1 MVHFWG
7 SIKKALPGLLLLCC
21 HFSFAATSVL
31 IWPIDP
37 VLEEQE
43 NATAI
48 WLENQNTEAVYFQIR
63 VLAWQQ
69 ENYDDVYNEQQDI
82 AISPPFTLI
91 EPGKRQMVR
100 LVKKAPVAVGK
111 EKAYRILIDEIP
123 RVTDKSGDGGTKP
136 ATKFGV
142 DLQMRYSV
150 PLFSSGNG
158 VWTKQDYE
166 KPRNMALSSQPVLN
180 YKIVQSNGKKWLEIK
195 NNGNVHAR
203 ITALN
208 AITSGKKIKLAE
220 GLFGYVLANSTMR
233 WPLPANIPG
242 NARLEAMINHNDKP
256 ALITR

>member
-1 MVHFWG
+1 MICFVA
-7 SIKKALPGLLLLCC
+7 SVKKVLLGLLILCS
-21 HFSFAATSVL
+21 HLSFAATSVL

-63 VLAWQQ
+63 VLEWQQ
-69 ENYDDVYNEQQDI
+69 ENYADVYNEQQDV

-91 EPGKRQMVR
+91 EPGKRQMIR
-100 LVKKAPVAVGK
+100 LVRKAPVAAGK

-123 RVTDKSGDGGTKP
+123 RVMEKGSDGSTKP
-136 ATKFGV
+136 AAKLGV

-158 VWTKQDYE
+158 VWTKQNYE
-166 KPRNMALSSQPVLN
+166 KPRDMALSTQPVLN

-195 NNGNVHAR
+195 NNGNAHAR
-203 ITALN
+203 ITRLN
-208 AITSGKKIKLAE
+208 AITSGKTIKLAE

-233 WPLPANIPG
+233 WPVPANMPS
-242 NARLEAMINHNDKP
+242 NAHLEAMVNHNDKP
-256 ALITR
+256 TLITR